1 MTARHNGTASL
12 GVAGLAALVGA
23 GAVVA
28 AGPGRAD
35 VGPPVHYTVS
45 AVGES
50 VRTVLDGGSF
60 AVAADGQSI
69 EVHDNAGLAVDA
81 IPLTVFVGNG
91 SVPVAQRIDD
101 GKRTL
106 TLTPDVGGVPAA
118 ALQPIGSPIENQLA
132 LTDLAN
138 SLSRGPLIGT
148 AIGMA
153 VGAVIGGVLGL
164 STCAVIGPACVA
176 TVPAA
181 VLVFSGA
188 GGLAGTLVGG
198 GAGLVD
204 GVRKYLITLQSAPG
218 ESPYAQTGLVD
229 PDGTGVP
236 DAILRLP
243 SGSSNGLR
251 SGSSG
256 GSSHR

>member
-1 MTARHNGTASL
+1 MTARHNGIASL
-12 GVAGLAALVGA
+12 SVAGLAALMGA
-23 GAVVA
+23 GGVVA

-35 VGPPVHYTVS
+35 AGPPVHYTVS
-45 AVGES
+45 AAGDS
-50 VRTVLDGGSF
+50 VRAFLDGGAF
-60 AVAADGQSI
+60 AVAADGESI
-69 EVHDNAGLAVDA
+69 EVRDNAGLAIDA
-81 IPLTVFVGNG
+81 IPLTVFLGEER
-91 SVPVAQRIDD
+91 VPMTQHIDSEN
-101 GKRTL
+101 RTL
-106 TLTPDVGGVPAA
+106 TLTPDVSGVPAA

-138 SLSRGPLIGT
+138 NLSRGPLIGT

-164 STCAVIGPACVA
+164 STCAVVGPACVA

-198 GAGLVD
+198 GAGLID

-218 ESPYAQTGLVD
+218 ESPYAHNGLVD

-236 DAILRLP
+236 DAILRVP
-243 SGSSNGLR
+243 SGSSSGLR

>member
-1 MTARHNGTASL
+1 MTARHNGIASL
-12 GVAGLAALVGA
+12 SVAGLAVLMGA
-23 GAVVA
+23 SGVAA

-45 AVGES
+45 VVGDS

-60 AVAADGQSI
+60 AVAADRQSI
-69 EVHDNAGLAVDA
+69 EVHNNAGLVVDA
-81 IPLTVFVGNG
+81 IPLTVLLGDG
-91 SVPVAQRIDD
+91 RVPVTQRIDD
-101 GKRTL
+101 GNRTL
-106 TLTPDVGGVPAA
+106 TLAPDLSGVPTA

-164 STCAVIGPACVA
+164 GTCAVVGPACVA

-204 GVRKYLITLQSAPG
+204 GVRKYLITLQSPPG
-218 ESPYAQTGLVD
+218 ESPYAHNGLVD

-243 SGSSNGLR
+243 SGSSSGLR